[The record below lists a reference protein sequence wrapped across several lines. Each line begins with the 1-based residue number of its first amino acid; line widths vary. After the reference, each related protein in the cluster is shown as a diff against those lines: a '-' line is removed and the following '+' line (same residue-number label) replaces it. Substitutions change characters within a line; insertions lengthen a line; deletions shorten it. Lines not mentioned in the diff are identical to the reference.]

1 MNTQEKLTA
10 IRLRMKETGVTALYV
25 GTTDPH
31 QTESVAAHWKSL
43 QWLTGFTGSM
53 GYAIVTADDAQF
65 WTDGRYKTQAQREIM
80 PGTFKVN
87 SISDAGTLDW
97 DAWLLTK
104 LKPNDTLALD
114 GDVLSE
120 AMLRLIRAK
129 LPVPGLTIYFE
140 RYFVAEL
147 WSDRPSI
154 PTDPVWDLA
163 PQYAVESRPEKLQ
176 RLRQTLASIGTN
188 AATLLCGLDDIAWLT
203 NLRGNDNPLYPFFHA
218 YALVE
223 QSEAHLCTD
232 LTKLSEDIRI
242 ELAADGWCLHDYQA
256 IGDVVAACTA
266 NVLYVDPFKTPFK
279 LFNVAQQNPTLT
291 IKEGLDLVTSLKASK
306 TQGEMANIREANIH
320 ECVAVVRLMRWIESH
335 VNQTTLD
342 EYTVGQKLEDFRQTS
357 PYYLQPAN
365 IPIVGYGP
373 NAALPHYRPSKT
385 MTSPIEPKGFLLF
398 DVCAHYLCGTT
409 DLTRTVAV
417 GDLTA
422 EMKRDYTM
430 TLKAHMT
437 LARQKFPVGTTG
449 NLLDAIVKAN
459 HWNHAMN
466 FGHGTGHGIGYLL
479 NVHEGPAKIITEY
492 APLFPYARETALK
505 PGMLFSNEP
514 GVYKPG
520 RHGIR
525 LENSVFVIEDQK
537 TEFGQFLGFETITF
551 LPFEA
556 KAIVREALTDDEVAW
571 LNHYHKLTYEKL
583 SPLLTPQE
591 CAWLKDKTKPID

>member
-65 WTDGRYKTQAQREIM
+65 WTDGRYKTQAQYEIM
-80 PGTFKVN
+80 PNTFKVN
-87 SISDAGTLDW
+87 SISDADTLDW

-114 GDVLSE
+114 GEVLSEAMLRLIRANTFKVNSISDADTLDWDAWLLTKLKPNDTLALDGEVLSE

-129 LPVPGLTIYFE
+129 LPVPGLSIYFE
-140 RYFVAEL
+140 RDFVAEL

-176 RLRQTLASIGTN
+176 RLRQTLASIDIN

-218 YALVE
+218 YALVG

-232 LTKLSEDIRI
+232 LTKLSEDIQI
-242 ELAADGWCLHDYQA
+242 ELATDGWCLHDYQA

-306 TQGEMANIREANIH
+306 RPLNSLTWPNKTQR
-320 ECVAVVRLMRWIESH
+320 S
-335 VNQTTLD
+335 
-342 EYTVGQKLEDFRQTS
+342 
-357 PYYLQPAN
+357 
-365 IPIVGYGP
+365 
-373 NAALPHYRPSKT
+373 PSK
-385 MTSPIEPKGFLLF
+385 KG
-398 DVCAHYLCGTT
+398 
-409 DLTRTVAV
+409 LTLSRHS
-417 GDLTA
+417 
-422 EMKRDYTM
+422 K
-430 TLKAHMT
+430 
-437 LARQKFPVGTTG
+437 
-449 NLLDAIVKAN
+449 
-459 HWNHAMN
+459 
-466 FGHGTGHGIGYLL
+466 
-479 NVHEGPAKIITEY
+479 PAKPKAKWPI
-492 APLFPYARETALK
+492 FVK
-505 PGMLFSNEP
+505 PTFM
-514 GVYKPG
+514 
-520 RHGIR
+520 
-525 LENSVFVIEDQK
+525 SVS
-537 TEFGQFLGFETITF
+537 
-551 LPFEA
+551 
-556 KAIVREALTDDEVAW
+556 
-571 LNHYHKLTYEKL
+571 L
-583 SPLLTPQE
+583 S
-591 CAWLKDKTKPID
+591 

>member
-1 MNTQEKLTA
+1 
-10 IRLRMKETGVTALYV
+10 
-25 GTTDPH
+25 
-31 QTESVAAHWKSL
+31 
-43 QWLTGFTGSM
+43 M

-65 WTDGRYKTQAQREIM
+65 WTDGRYKTQAQYEIM
-80 PGTFKVN
+80 PNTFKVN

-129 LPVPGLTIYFE
+129 LPVPGLSIYFE

-176 RLRQTLASIGTN
+176 RLRQTLTSIGTN

-218 YALVE
+218 YALIE

-279 LFNVAQQNPTLT
+279 LYDVAKQNPALT
-291 IKEGLDLVTSLKASK
+291 IKEGLDLVTALKASKTVAACTANVLYVDPFKTPFKLYDVAKQNPALTIKEGLDLVTALKASK

-335 VNQTTLD
+335 VNQTLLD

-365 IPIVGYGP
+365 IPIVGYGA

-409 DLTRTVAV
+409 DLTRTVSV
-417 GDLTA
+417 GDLTS

-479 NVHEGPAKIITEY
+479 NVHEGPAKIITRQDHHRICATLSVRTRNCIE
-492 APLFPYARETALK
+492 ARHALFE
-505 PGMLFSNEP
+505 
-514 GVYKPG
+514 
-520 RHGIR
+520 
-525 LENSVFVIEDQK
+525 
-537 TEFGQFLGFETITF
+537 
-551 LPFEA
+551 
-556 KAIVREALTDDEVAW
+556 
-571 LNHYHKLTYEKL
+571 
-583 SPLLTPQE
+583 
-591 CAWLKDKTKPID
+591 